1 MNIFFIVITALWICP
16 FLSYIIYQLTKGKPV
31 LLKRVLWSLIVL
43 DLLAIVGMRVGVST
57 LSTEI
62 NWVIITTIYLTI
74 SLLFWILQDHKNKLI
89 KVTTIILMLFAFFFG
104 MSAGSIGA
112 LGTAFILGEYE
123 AKMSK
128 KITASLTYTE
138 FTLGNALND
147 YRGKR
152 IEIAKKIAFFPVLQY
167 LIVKKE
173 YYDINA
179 YAHELNVNYS
189 QDKNILV
196 LSTWNNKDP
205 ENKLFP
211 DTIVVK

>member
-89 KVTTIILMLFAFFFG
+89 KVTTIILMLFTFFL
-104 MSAGSIGA
+104 ACQ
-112 LGTAFILGEYE
+112 LGPLVH
-123 AKMSK
+123 
-128 KITASLTYTE
+128 L
-138 FTLGNALND
+138 
-147 YRGKR
+147 
-152 IEIAKKIAFFPVLQY
+152 
-167 LIVKKE
+167 
-173 YYDINA
+173 
-179 YAHELNVNYS
+179 ELHLY
-189 QDKNILV
+189 
-196 LSTWNNKDP
+196 
-205 ENKLFP
+205 
-211 DTIVVK
+211 